1 MKILLLVQSLS
12 ILGTALSACSLYSSV
27 YVSGADDH
35 FVGESETLDGCY
47 TILPSTFD
55 VGLICRNGAYAD
67 GPCFVPYEA
76 TGGTGWA
83 LTPYTSTTTDTGSTR
98 LSAIGDSWMW
108 SNEDETPADVQVW
121 GDGVVFF
128 EDGIVTEVPETVCVT
143 CGCTTVPQCSPIPT
157 PGPVSPTPE
166 PVSPTPEPVSPTPE
180 PVSPTPVSPTPV
192 SPTPVSPTP
201 VTDDDSD
208 DAITRGEDDDPLISG
223 TSTGADSGSSST
235 STGAI
240 VGGSVAGVSL
250 LAIIIGCL
258 VKNRKKCKKLV
269 AKKKNSGNKTG
280 GTTEVNVEVGD
291 VEIDV

>member
-1 MKILLLVQSLS
+1 MKFLLLVQSLS
-12 ILGTALSACSLYSSV
+12 ILGTALSACSLDSSV

-35 FVGESETLDGCY
+35 FVGESETFDGCY
-47 TILPSTFD
+47 AILPSTFD

-67 GPCFVPYEA
+67 GPWFVPYEA
-76 TGGTGWA
+76 AGGTGWA
-83 LTPYTSTTTDTGSTR
+83 LTRYSSTTTDTGSTR

-121 GDGVVFF
+121 GDGVVLF

-157 PGPVSPTPE
+157 PGPVSPTPNSSFTDSDFSNS
-166 PVSPTPEPVSPTPE
+166 PSPT
-180 PVSPTPVSPTPV
+180 
-192 SPTPVSPTP
+192 PTP

-208 DAITRGEDDDPLISG
+208 DAIRSPEIGEDDDPPISG

-240 VGGSVAGVSL
+240 VGGSVAGVSV

-269 AKKKNSGNKTG
+269 AKKKNSGKKTG
-280 GTTEVNVEVGD
+280 GTTEVNIEVEVRD
-291 VEIDV
+291 VE